1 MGLTM
6 NFYVTHRSWRSQIN
20 VGCMELEPSR
30 CWVKRVD
37 PLRGSVRVAW
47 SDGIL
52 LYHSC
57 NLIG

>member
-1 MGLTM
+1 M

-47 SDGIL
+47 SEGIL